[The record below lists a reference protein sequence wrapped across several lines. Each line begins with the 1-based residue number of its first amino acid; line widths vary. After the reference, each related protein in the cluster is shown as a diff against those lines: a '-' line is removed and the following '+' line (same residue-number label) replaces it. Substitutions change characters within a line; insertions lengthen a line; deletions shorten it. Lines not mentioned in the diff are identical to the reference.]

1 MDWPTTLI
9 SRRICN
15 LLIFFVHKNS
25 SLDLDN
31 QHSAMKHG
39 GKDHH
44 RRRNRGALSSSS
56 SSSSPPKTRPSG
68 SPSRTSGE
76 PRGGKVATSATLLD
90 REETGLFPGSGYD
103 DPDPEPRSFPYSVKQ
118 QCWEKAEKIKG
129 RDPERWRR
137 DPLGNIVFRKLVGCP
152 GCLCHDYDHIV
163 PYSKGNGFF
172 SCALM
177 LIYNP
182 GYLGGKDHT
191 SIVDII
197 HQGGKSTLDN
207 CQVLQAKVNRSKGN
221 KTDISRAELIQ
232 RSSYCR
238 VAGRDMDLIE
248 LTAYGNAK
256 VNRSK
261 GNKTDISRAEL
272 IQRSSYC
279 RVAGRD
285 MDLIEL
291 TAYGNVQRAP
301 ESSGCRM
308 Q

>member
-56 SSSSPPKTRPSG
+56 SSPPKTRPSG

-103 DPDPEPRSFPYSVKQ
+103 DPNPEPRSFPYSVKQ

-137 DPLGNIVFRKLVGCP
+137 DPLGNIVFRKLI
-152 GCLCHDYDHIV
+152 L
-163 PYSKGNGFF
+163 
-172 SCALM
+172 
-177 LIYNP
+177 
-182 GYLGGKDHT
+182 YL
-191 SIVDII
+191 
-197 HQGGKSTLDN
+197 
-207 CQVLQAKVNRSKGN
+207 
-221 KTDISRAELIQ
+221 
-232 RSSYCR
+232 
-238 VAGRDMDLIE
+238 
-248 LTAYGNAK
+248 
-256 VNRSK
+256 
-261 GNKTDISRAEL
+261 
-272 IQRSSYC
+272 
-279 RVAGRD
+279 
-285 MDLIEL
+285 
-291 TAYGNVQRAP
+291 
-301 ESSGCRM
+301 
-308 Q
+308 

>member
-44 RRRNRGALSSSS
+44 RRRNRGALTS

-103 DPDPEPRSFPYSVKQ
+103 DPNPEPRSFPYSVKQ

-163 PYSKGNGFF
+163 PYSKG
-172 SCALM
+172 
-177 LIYNP
+177 
-182 GYLGGKDHT
+182 
-191 SIVDII
+191 
-197 HQGGKSTLDN
+197 GKSTLDN
-207 CQVLQAKVNRSKGN
+207 CQVLQ
-221 KTDISRAELIQ
+221 
-232 RSSYCR
+232 
-238 VAGRDMDLIE
+238 
-248 LTAYGNAK
+248 AK

>member
-56 SSSSPPKTRPSG
+56 SSPPKTRPSG

-103 DPDPEPRSFPYSVKQ
+103 DPNPEPRSFPYSVKQ

-163 PYSKGNGFF
+163 PYSKVLSFSSVSIYYSHFMRLRNLGNGFF

-221 KTDISRAELIQ
+221 KTDISRAEL
-232 RSSYCR
+232 
-238 VAGRDMDLIE
+238 V
-248 LTAYGNAK
+248 
-256 VNRSK
+256 
-261 GNKTDISRAEL
+261 
-272 IQRSSYC
+272 QRSSYC

>member
-56 SSSSPPKTRPSG
+56 SSPPKTRPSG

-103 DPDPEPRSFPYSVKQ
+103 DPNPEPRSFPYSVKQ

-163 PYSKGNGFF
+163 PYSKG
-172 SCALM
+172 
-177 LIYNP
+177 
-182 GYLGGKDHT
+182 
-191 SIVDII
+191 
-197 HQGGKSTLDN
+197 GKSTLDN
-207 CQVLQAKVNRSKGN
+207 CQVLQ
-221 KTDISRAELIQ
+221 
-232 RSSYCR
+232 
-238 VAGRDMDLIE
+238 
-248 LTAYGNAK
+248 AK

>member
-25 SLDLDN
+25 SLDLVLDN
-31 QHSAMKHG
+31 QRSAMKHG

-44 RRRNRGALSSSS
+44 RRRNRGGALSS

-68 SPSRTSGE
+68 ESRS
-76 PRGGKVATSATLLD
+76 GKVAASATLLD
-90 REETGLFPGSGYD
+90 RENTGLFPGSGYD
-103 DPDPEPRSFPYSVKQ
+103 DPNPEPRSFPYSVKQ

-137 DPLGNIVFRKLVGCP
+137 DLLGNIVFRKLVGCP

-163 PYSKGNGFF
+163 PYSK
-172 SCALM
+172 
-177 LIYNP
+177 
-182 GYLGGKDHT
+182 
-191 SIVDII
+191 
-197 HQGGKSTLDN
+197 GGKSTLDN

-248 LTAYGNAK
+248 LTAYGN
-256 VNRSK
+256 
-261 GNKTDISRAEL
+261 
-272 IQRSSYC
+272 
-279 RVAGRD
+279 
-285 MDLIEL
+285 
-291 TAYGNVQRAP
+291 VQRAP

>member
-56 SSSSPPKTRPSG
+56 SSPPKTRPSG
-68 SPSRTSGE
+68 SPSRTS
-76 PRGGKVATSATLLD
+76 GGKVATSATLLD

-103 DPDPEPRSFPYSVKQ
+103 DPNPEPRSFPYSVKQ

-163 PYSKGNGFF
+163 PYSKN
-172 SCALM
+172 
-177 LIYNP
+177 
-182 GYLGGKDHT
+182 LGGKDHT

-207 CQVLQAKVNRSKGN
+207 CEVLQ
-221 KTDISRAELIQ
+221 
-232 RSSYCR
+232 
-238 VAGRDMDLIE
+238 
-248 LTAYGNAK
+248 AK

>member
-1 MDWPTTLI
+1 MGLRGVKFKMDWPTTLI

-15 LLIFFVHKNS
+15 LLILFVHKNS
-25 SLDLDN
+25 SFVSDN
-31 QHSAMKHG
+31 QQHSAMKHV

-44 RRRNRGALSSSS
+44 QRRRNRPS
-56 SSSSPPKTRPSG
+56 SSSSPPKTRPGFSSG
-68 SPSRTSGE
+68 SPNRTSGE
-76 PRGGKVATSATLLD
+76 SRGGKVATSATLLD

-103 DPDPEPRSFPYSVKQ
+103 DPNPEPRSFPYSVKQ
-118 QCWEKAEKIKG
+118 QCWEKAEKVKG

-137 DPLGNIVFRKLVGCP
+137 DSLGNIVFRKLVGCP

-163 PYSKGNGFF
+163 PYSKG
-172 SCALM
+172 
-177 LIYNP
+177 
-182 GYLGGKDHT
+182 
-191 SIVDII
+191 
-197 HQGGKSTLDN
+197 GKSTLEN
-207 CQVLQAKVNRSKGN
+207 CQVLQ
-221 KTDISRAELIQ
+221 
-232 RSSYCR
+232 
-238 VAGRDMDLIE
+238 
-248 LTAYGNAK
+248 AK

>member
-31 QHSAMKHG
+31 QHSAMKHA

-56 SSSSPPKTRPSG
+56 PSPPKTRPSG
-68 SPSRTSGE
+68 SPSRTS
-76 PRGGKVATSATLLD
+76 GGKVATSATLLD

-103 DPDPEPRSFPYSVKQ
+103 DPNPEPRSFPYSVKQ

-163 PYSKGNGFF
+163 PYSKVLSF
-172 SCALM
+172 SSVS
-177 LIYNP
+177 IYYSHFMRLRN
-182 GYLGGKDHT
+182 L
-191 SIVDII
+191 V
-197 HQGGKSTLDN
+197 
-207 CQVLQAKVNRSKGN
+207 
-221 KTDISRAELIQ
+221 AE
-232 RSSYCR
+232 
-238 VAGRDMDLIE
+238 M
-248 LTAYGNAK
+248 
-256 VNRSK
+256 
-261 GNKTDISRAEL
+261 
-272 IQRSSYC
+272 
-279 RVAGRD
+279 
-285 MDLIEL
+285 
-291 TAYGNVQRAP
+291 
-301 ESSGCRM
+301 
-308 Q
+308 

>member
-31 QHSAMKHG
+31 QHSAMKHA

-56 SSSSPPKTRPSG
+56 PSPPKTRPSG
-68 SPSRTSGE
+68 SPSRTS
-76 PRGGKVATSATLLD
+76 GGKVATSATLLD

-103 DPDPEPRSFPYSVKQ
+103 DPNPEPRSFPYSVKQ

-163 PYSKGNGFF
+163 PYSKG
-172 SCALM
+172 
-177 LIYNP
+177 
-182 GYLGGKDHT
+182 
-191 SIVDII
+191 
-197 HQGGKSTLDN
+197 GKSTLDN
-207 CQVLQAKVNRSKGN
+207 CQVLQ
-221 KTDISRAELIQ
+221 
-232 RSSYCR
+232 
-238 VAGRDMDLIE
+238 
-248 LTAYGNAK
+248 AK

>member
-25 SLDLDN
+25 SLDSEDN
-31 QHSAMKHG
+31 QHSAMKHA

-56 SSSSPPKTRPSG
+56 SSSPPKTRPSG
-68 SPSRTSGE
+68 ES
-76 PRGGKVATSATLLD
+76 RGGKVATSATLLD
-90 REETGLFPGSGYD
+90 REEMGLFPGSGYE
-103 DPDPEPRSFPYSVKQ
+103 DPNPEPRSFPYSVKQ

-137 DPLGNIVFRKLVGCP
+137 DHLGNIVFRKLVGCP

-163 PYSKGNGFF
+163 PYSK
-172 SCALM
+172 
-177 LIYNP
+177 
-182 GYLGGKDHT
+182 
-191 SIVDII
+191 
-197 HQGGKSTLDN
+197 GGKSTLDN

-248 LTAYGNAK
+248 LTAYGN
-256 VNRSK
+256 
-261 GNKTDISRAEL
+261 
-272 IQRSSYC
+272 
-279 RVAGRD
+279 
-285 MDLIEL
+285 
-291 TAYGNVQRAP
+291 VQRAP

>member
-9 SRRICN
+9 SRRLCN

-25 SLDLDN
+25 SSDSDN
-31 QHSAMKHG
+31 QLSAMKHG

-44 RRRNRGALSSSS
+44 RRRNRGGAFS

-76 PRGGKVATSATLLD
+76 SRGGKVATSATILD
-90 REETGLFPGSGYD
+90 REETGLFPGPGYD
-103 DPDPEPRSFPYSVKQ
+103 DPNPEPRSFPYSVKQ

-137 DPLGNIVFRKLVGCP
+137 DHLGNIVFRKLVGCP

-163 PYSKGNGFF
+163 PYSK
-172 SCALM
+172 
-177 LIYNP
+177 
-182 GYLGGKDHT
+182 
-191 SIVDII
+191 
-197 HQGGKSTLDN
+197 GGKSTLDN

-248 LTAYGNAK
+248 LTAYGN
-256 VNRSK
+256 
-261 GNKTDISRAEL
+261 
-272 IQRSSYC
+272 
-279 RVAGRD
+279 
-285 MDLIEL
+285 
-291 TAYGNVQRAP
+291 VQRAP

>member
-1 MDWPTTLI
+1 MDWPTSLI

-25 SLDLDN
+25 SLDLVLDN
-31 QHSAMKHG
+31 QRSAMKHG

-44 RRRNRGALSSSS
+44 RRRNRGGALS

-68 SPSRTSGE
+68 ES
-76 PRGGKVATSATLLD
+76 RGGKVAASATLLD
-90 REETGLFPGSGYD
+90 REDTGLFPGSGYD
-103 DPDPEPRSFPYSVKQ
+103 DPNPEPRSFPYSVKQ

-163 PYSKGNGFF
+163 PYSKG
-172 SCALM
+172 
-177 LIYNP
+177 
-182 GYLGGKDHT
+182 
-191 SIVDII
+191 
-197 HQGGKSTLDN
+197 GKSTLDN
-207 CQVLQAKVNRSKGN
+207 CQVLQ
-221 KTDISRAELIQ
+221 
-232 RSSYCR
+232 
-238 VAGRDMDLIE
+238 
-248 LTAYGNAK
+248 AK

>member
-25 SLDLDN
+25 PSDSDN

-44 RRRNRGALSSSS
+44 RRKNRGGALSSPS

-68 SPSRTSGE
+68 SPTRTSGE
-76 PRGGKVATSATLLD
+76 SRRGGKVSTSATLLD

-103 DPDPEPRSFPYSVKQ
+103 DPNPEPRSFPYSVKQ

-163 PYSKGNGFF
+163 PYSKG
-172 SCALM
+172 
-177 LIYNP
+177 
-182 GYLGGKDHT
+182 
-191 SIVDII
+191 
-197 HQGGKSTLDN
+197 GKSTLDN

-238 VAGRDMDLIE
+238 VAGRDMDL
-248 LTAYGNAK
+248 L
-256 VNRSK
+256 
-261 GNKTDISRAEL
+261 
-272 IQRSSYC
+272 
-279 RVAGRD
+279 
-285 MDLIEL
+285 EL